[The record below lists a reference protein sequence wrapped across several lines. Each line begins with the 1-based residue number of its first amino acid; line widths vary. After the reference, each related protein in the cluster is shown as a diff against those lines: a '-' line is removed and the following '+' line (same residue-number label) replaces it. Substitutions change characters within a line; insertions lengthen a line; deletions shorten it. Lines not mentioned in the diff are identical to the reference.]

1 VTPPRRWSLP
11 HEGGMWPAP
20 PGAGSPRHLWR
31 ALAMRRADASRRR
44 SIEAPRS
51 LRLPAFLGI
60 GAQKAGTTWLHANLA
75 EHPAVFLP
83 EVKEL
88 HWIDWNWHR
97 SVEAYASWFES
108 AGDRLAGEITPAYA
122 IAPEDRVA
130 AIAGMMPG
138 LRAIMLLR
146 DPVER
151 AWSQT
156 MMNLVRFGGRDV
168 DSIPATDLRRHLQST
183 PVLQRSRYSASID
196 RWRRHL
202 SEDRVLIGFFDEIS
216 AAPAA
221 LLSRVLG
228 FLGLDGAEEFA
239 ARSPALEVAVN
250 RGGGET
256 MPEAACETLV
266 EALGD
271 ELSRLADR
279 FGEPC
284 ISWKRRW
291 LG

>member
-1 VTPPRRWSLP
+1 
-11 HEGGMWPAP
+11 MWPAP

-44 SIEAPRS
+44 SLEAPRS

-130 AIAGMMPG
+130 AIAGMTPG
-138 LRAIMLLR
+138 LRAIMILR

-151 AWSQT
+151 AWSQA

-168 DSIPATDLRRHLQST
+168 DSIPAADLRRHLQSP
-183 PVLQRSRYSASID
+183 PVLQRSRYSASIE

-202 SEDRVLIGFFDEIS
+202 SEDRVLIGFFEEIATS
-216 AAPAA
+216 PAA
-221 LLSRVLG
+221 LLARVLE